1 MSLKYFK
8 RIFIAIIILLTIAGI
23 YIIYI
28 KDNGKTGDVQ
38 AQNRETKIIKE
49 ILIGITDFDTI
60 NPILTKNLEIQH
72 YTACPYC
79 KCTEGKECNFCNN
92 QGFVG
97 EKELVTVNIPQ
108 RTKNNDKIII
118 KGYGNKLE
126 EDEKRGDLH
135 IKIHIW
141 GEK

>member
-1 MSLKYFK
+1 MGFDEVFNELFKYFALNK
-8 RIFIAIIILLTIAGI
+8 
-23 YIIYI
+23 
-28 KDNGKTGDVQ
+28 N
-38 AQNRETKIIKE
+38 
-49 ILIGITDFDTI
+49 ITRTCNI
-60 NPILTKNLEIQH
+60 SRVEAKKGTTKNLEIQH
-72 YTACPYC
+72 YTACSYC
-79 KCTEGKECNFCNN
+79 KCIEGKECNFCNN